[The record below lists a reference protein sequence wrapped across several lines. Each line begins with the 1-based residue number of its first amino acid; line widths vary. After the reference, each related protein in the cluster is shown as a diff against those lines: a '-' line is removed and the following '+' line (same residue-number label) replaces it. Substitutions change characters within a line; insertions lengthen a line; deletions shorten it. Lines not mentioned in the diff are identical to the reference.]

1 LISDYFPNNK
11 ISTANAILSA
21 SLYFGAGIS
30 PLLIIFLDK
39 LGWRQTL
46 EYMGYAGILSGVLG
60 LILIKEPKRGKYLA

>member
-1 LISDYFPNNK
+1 M
-11 ISTANAILSA
+11 SA